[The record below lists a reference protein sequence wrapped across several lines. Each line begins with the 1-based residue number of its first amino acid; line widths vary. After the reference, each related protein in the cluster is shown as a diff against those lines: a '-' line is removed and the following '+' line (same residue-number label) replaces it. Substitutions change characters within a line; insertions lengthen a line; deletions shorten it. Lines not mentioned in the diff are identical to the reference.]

1 MLLIV
6 GVGLL
11 GLVVGSVVGYLLAK
25 RGDMP
30 VVSPNK
36 SLYFKGFLEGYD
48 ACFDGYAIDVR
59 SGGKPASDV
68 GEATHALLLVPHTTE
83 SGIRWG
89 IMGTA
94 SPRGVKY
101 AADKIA

>member
-1 MLLIV
+1 MLLI

-11 GLVVGSVVGYLLAK
+11 GMVIGLLIGIAIAK
-25 RGDMP
+25 RGDIP

-48 ACFDGYAIDVR
+48 ACFDGYAVDVR

-94 SPRGVKY
+94 SPQGVKY
-101 AADKIA
+101 EADKIA